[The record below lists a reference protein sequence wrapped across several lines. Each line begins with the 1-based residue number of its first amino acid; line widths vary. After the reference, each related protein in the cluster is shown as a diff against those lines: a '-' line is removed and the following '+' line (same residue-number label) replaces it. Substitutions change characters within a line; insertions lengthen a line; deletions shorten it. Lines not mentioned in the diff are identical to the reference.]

1 MQRALTISDIMN
13 KKYDL
18 FEFEGPWAN
27 AFASPEVCGVWF
39 VWGDS
44 GNGKTTFL
52 WQMVKYLSSFKDVI
66 VNSLE
71 EGSSHT
77 VRKSFEELGMSN
89 INGRVLL
96 VEEDMQA
103 FEKRLAK
110 RKSPEIAV
118 IDSFQYT
125 QLNYRKYLDIKA
137 RFKNKLIIFIS
148 HADGKQPSGR
158 SARSVM
164 YDAKLKIWIEGYKA
178 FSKGRYIG
186 NTGEFIIWAEGAE
199 KYWSKN
205 KNKSEQL

>member
-1 MQRALTISDIMN
+1 MK

-18 FEFEGPWAN
+18 FDFKGPWEDSFGA
-27 AFASPEVCGVWF
+27 PEKCGVWF
-39 VWGDS
+39 IWGDS
-44 GNGKTTFL
+44 GNGKTTFV
-52 WQMVKYLSSFKDVI
+52 WQLVKYLSSFRDVI

-77 VRKSFEELGMSN
+77 VRKSFEDLGMAN
-89 INGRVLL
+89 INGKVFL
-96 VEEDMQA
+96 VEEDLPS
-103 FEKRLAK
+103 FEKRLLK
-110 RKSPEIAV
+110 RKSPEIVV

-125 QLNYRKYLDIKA
+125 QMNYRRYLEFKTK
-137 RFKNKLIIFIS
+137 FKNKLIIFIS

-186 NTGEFIIWAEGAE
+186 KTGEFTIWQEGAE
-199 KYWSKN
+199 KYWSKIT
-205 KNKSEQL
+205 NKSEI